1 MNLSKNA
8 ALVLNHLDREKPKT
22 RAEMAAETGICKAN
36 VGMYLHELEINGFA
50 EARRGGGS
58 AVSYTARPEKGPD
71 ILFNALFGR
80 QS

>member
-50 EARRGGGS
+50 EARRGGK
-58 AVSYTARPEKGPD
+58 AVAYTARQEKGPD